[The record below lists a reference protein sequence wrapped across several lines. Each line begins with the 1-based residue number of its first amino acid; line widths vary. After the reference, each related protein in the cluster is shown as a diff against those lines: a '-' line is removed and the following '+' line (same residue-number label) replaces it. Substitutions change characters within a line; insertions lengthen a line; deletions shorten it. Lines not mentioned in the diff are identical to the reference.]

1 MGGALSREYS
11 IKSKKISRKLKIFKR
26 SNKKNKNIDAKTQIS
41 NLDVIQDD
49 QSLKDNLKNEEN
61 LSKKGINKYN
71 SNSDK
76 NKEESNIESGSLKS
90 NLIQAKNLI
99 NNSNG
104 FLADDINNNLDD
116 ENSFSEEEDELE
128 DKDTEKIEK
137 QIEEL
142 TNNIKY
148 VFNNPKIINKDSTD
162 SISRLSTNS
171 NSLCSFSYNDNNE
184 NYDIDYELEFYKN
197 ENDIRKSYLAKLISK
212 NVWNPNN
219 KDKKYNNII
228 IFDWDDTLLPTS
240 FLSPGGIFSPNIKLS
255 KDDTLKLIELEKIV
269 YKILTNAIQKGDV
282 FIITNAGKGW
292 VEFSASRFY
301 PNIVDIL
308 PKINIISAR
317 AEYENAFP
325 GESNKWKIQA
335 FLNLQRIFNLKLV
348 SNIICFGDS
357 LLEMQAGKILGSK
370 FSEAFVKTIK
380 FKETPKMEE
389 LLKQLSVV
397 NQQFNYIYSSV
408 KNMTIKIERKRT

>member
-11 IKSKKISRKLKIFKR
+11 IKSKNNNRKLKIFKR
-26 SNKKNKNIDAKTQIS
+26 ISKKNKNIDSRAQIS
-41 NLDVIQDD
+41 NLDVIQD
-49 QSLKDNLKNEEN
+49 QSLKDKLKNEEN
-61 LSKKGINKYN
+61 LSKKSIYKDN
-71 SNSDK
+71 SNSD
-76 NKEESNIESGSLKS
+76 NIKEESNIKSVSLKS
-90 NLIQAKNLI
+90 NLIQAKNL
-99 NNSNG
+99 NNNYNG
-104 FLADDINNNLDD
+104 FLAGDINNNLDD
-116 ENSFSEEEDELE
+116 ENSVSEKEDELE
-128 DKDTEKIEK
+128 DKDKEKLEK

-171 NSLCSFSYNDNNE
+171 NSLCSFPYNE

-219 KDKKYNNII
+219 EDKKYNNII

-240 FLSPGGIFSPNIKLS
+240 FLSPGGIFSPNIKLT

-269 YKILTNAIQKGDV
+269 HKILTNAIQKGDV

-335 FLNLQRIFNLKLV
+335 FLGLQRIFNVKLV

-380 FKETPKMEE
+380 FKETPKIEE

-397 NQQFNYIYSSV
+397 SQQFNYIYSSV

>member
-11 IKSKKISRKLKIFKR
+11 IKSKNNNRKLKIFKR
-26 SNKKNKNIDAKTQIS
+26 ISKKNKNIDSRAQIS
-41 NLDVIQDD
+41 NLDVIQD
-49 QSLKDNLKNEEN
+49 QSLKDKLKNEEN
-61 LSKKGINKYN
+61 LSKKSIYKDN
-71 SNSDK
+71 SNSD
-76 NKEESNIESGSLKS
+76 NIKEESNIKSVSLKS
-90 NLIQAKNLI
+90 NLIQAKNL
-99 NNSNG
+99 NNNYNG
-104 FLADDINNNLDD
+104 FLAGDINNNLDD
-116 ENSFSEEEDELE
+116 ENSVSEKEDELE
-128 DKDTEKIEK
+128 DKDKEKLEK

-171 NSLCSFSYNDNNE
+171 NSLCSFPYNE

-219 KDKKYNNII
+219 EDKKYNNII

-240 FLSPGGIFSPNIKLS
+240 FLSPGGIFSPNIKLT

-269 YKILTNAIQKGDV
+269 HKILTNAIQKGDV

-335 FLNLQRIFNLKLV
+335 FLGLQRIFNVKLV

-380 FKETPKMEE
+380 FKEIPKIEE

-397 NQQFNYIYSSV
+397 SQQFNYIYSSV

>member
-11 IKSKKISRKLKIFKR
+11 IKSKNNNRKLKIFKR
-26 SNKKNKNIDAKTQIS
+26 ISKKNKNIDSKAKIS
-41 NLDVIQDD
+41 NLDVIQD

-61 LSKKGINKYN
+61 ISKKSNYKDN
-71 SNSDK
+71 SNSD
-76 NKEESNIESGSLKS
+76 NIKEESNIKSDSLKS
-90 NLIQAKNLI
+90 NLIQAKNL
-99 NNSNG
+99 NNNYNG
-104 FLADDINNNLDD
+104 FLAGDINNNLDD
-116 ENSFSEEEDELE
+116 ENSVNEREDELE
-128 DKDTEKIEK
+128 DKDKEKIEK

-171 NSLCSFSYNDNNE
+171 NSLCSFPYNE
-184 NYDIDYELEFYKN
+184 NYDIDYESEFYKN

-240 FLSPGGIFSPNIKLS
+240 FLSPGGIFSPNIKLT

-269 YKILTNAIQKGDV
+269 HKILTNAIQKGDV

-335 FLNLQRIFNLKLV
+335 FLGLQRIFNVKLV

-380 FKETPKMEE
+380 FKETPKIEE

-397 NQQFNYIYSSV
+397 SQQFNYIYSSV
-408 KNMTIKIERKRT
+408 KNMTIKIERKRA

>member
-11 IKSKKISRKLKIFKR
+11 IRNKNNGRKLKILKR
-26 SNKKNKNIDAKTQIS
+26 VNKKDNNFDSISKIS
-41 NLDVIQDD
+41 NLDIIQEK
-49 QSLKDNLKNEEN
+49 SLKDNLNNEDS
-61 LSKKGINKYN
+61 LSKKSIEKDN
-71 SNSDK
+71 SNNK
-76 NKEESNIESGSLKS
+76 KNNKEYFNKTDSLKL
-90 NLIQAKNLI
+90 NLNQAKNQ
-99 NNSNG
+99 NNVFNR
-104 FLADDINNNLDD
+104 FLAGDINNNLED
-116 ENSFSEEEDELE
+116 ESSFNEEEDEFE
-128 DKDTEKIEK
+128 DKSKEKVEK

-142 TNNIKY
+142 TKNIKS
-148 VFNNPKIINKDSTD
+148 VFNNPNIINKESTD

-171 NSLCSFSYNDNNE
+171 NSLCSFSDDE
-184 NYDIDYELEFYKN
+184 NYDIDYELDFFKN

-240 FLSPGGIFSPNIKLS
+240 FLSPGGVFSPNIRLT
-255 KDDTLKLIELEKIV
+255 KDDTMKLIELEKIV

-282 FIITNAGKGW
+282 YIITNAGKGW

-301 PNIVDIL
+301 PNIADIL

-317 AEYENAFP
+317 AEYENIFP

-335 FLNLQRIFNLKLV
+335 FLDLQRIFNVKLV

-370 FSEAFVKTIK
+370 FSEAYVKTIK

-397 NQQFNYIYSSV
+397 CQRFNYIYSSV
-408 KNMTIKIERKRT
+408 KNLTIKIERKRI

>member
-11 IKSKKISRKLKIFKR
+11 IKSKNNNRKLKIFKR
-26 SNKKNKNIDAKTQIS
+26 ISKKNKNIDSKAKIS
-41 NLDVIQDD
+41 NLDVIQD

-61 LSKKGINKYN
+61 ISKKSNYKDN
-71 SNSDK
+71 SNSD
-76 NKEESNIESGSLKS
+76 NIKEESNIKSDSLKS
-90 NLIQAKNLI
+90 NLIQAKNL
-99 NNSNG
+99 NNNYNG
-104 FLADDINNNLDD
+104 FLAGDINNNLDD
-116 ENSFSEEEDELE
+116 ENSVNEREDELE
-128 DKDTEKIEK
+128 DKDKEKIEK

-171 NSLCSFSYNDNNE
+171 NSLCSFPYNE

-240 FLSPGGIFSPNIKLS
+240 FLSPGGIFSPNIKLT

-269 YKILTNAIQKGDV
+269 HKILTNAIQKGDV

-335 FLNLQRIFNLKLV
+335 FLGLQRIFNVKLV

-380 FKETPKMEE
+380 FKETPKIEE

-397 NQQFNYIYSSV
+397 SQQFNYIYSSV

>member
-11 IKSKKISRKLKIFKR
+11 IKSKNNNRKLKIFKR
-26 SNKKNKNIDAKTQIS
+26 ISKKNKNIDSKAKIS
-41 NLDVIQDD
+41 NLDVIQD
-49 QSLKDNLKNEEN
+49 QSLKDKLKNEEN
-61 LSKKGINKYN
+61 LSKKSIYKDN
-71 SNSDK
+71 SNSD
-76 NKEESNIESGSLKS
+76 NIKEESNIKSVSLKS
-90 NLIQAKNLI
+90 NLIQAKNL
-99 NNSNG
+99 NNNYNG
-104 FLADDINNNLDD
+104 FLAGDINNNLDD
-116 ENSFSEEEDELE
+116 ENSVSEKEDELE
-128 DKDTEKIEK
+128 DKDKEKLEK

-171 NSLCSFSYNDNNE
+171 NSLCSFPYNE

-219 KDKKYNNII
+219 EDKKYNNII

-240 FLSPGGIFSPNIKLS
+240 FLSPGGIFSPNIKLT

-269 YKILTNAIQKGDV
+269 HKILTNAIQKGDV

-335 FLNLQRIFNLKLV
+335 FLGLQRIFNVKLV

-380 FKETPKMEE
+380 FKETPKIEE

-397 NQQFNYIYSSV
+397 SQQFNYIYSSV
-408 KNMTIKIERKRT
+408 KNMTIKIERKRA

>member
-11 IKSKKISRKLKIFKR
+11 IKSKNNNRKLKIFKR
-26 SNKKNKNIDAKTQIS
+26 ISKKNKNIDSKAKIS
-41 NLDVIQDD
+41 NLDVIQD

-61 LSKKGINKYN
+61 ISKKSNYKDN
-71 SNSDK
+71 SNSD
-76 NKEESNIESGSLKS
+76 NIKEESNIKSDSLKS
-90 NLIQAKNLI
+90 NLIQAKNL
-99 NNSNG
+99 NNNYNG
-104 FLADDINNNLDD
+104 FLAGDINNNLDD
-116 ENSFSEEEDELE
+116 ENSVNEREDELE
-128 DKDTEKIEK
+128 DKDKEKIEK

-171 NSLCSFSYNDNNE
+171 NSLCSFPYNE

-240 FLSPGGIFSPNIKLS
+240 FLSPGGIFSPNIKLT

-269 YKILTNAIQKGDV
+269 HKILTNAIQKGDV

-335 FLNLQRIFNLKLV
+335 FLGLQRIFNVKLV

-380 FKETPKMEE
+380 FKETPKIEE

-397 NQQFNYIYSSV
+397 SQQFNYIYSSV
-408 KNMTIKIERKRT
+408 KNMTIKIERKRA

>member
-11 IKSKKISRKLKIFKR
+11 IKSKNNNRKLKIFKR
-26 SNKKNKNIDAKTQIS
+26 ISKKNKNIDSKAKIS
-41 NLDVIQDD
+41 NLDVIQD
-49 QSLKDNLKNEEN
+49 QILKDNLKNEEN
-61 LSKKGINKYN
+61 LLKISIYKDN
-71 SNSDK
+71 SNSE
-76 NKEESNIESGSLKS
+76 NIKEESNIKSDSLKS
-90 NLIQAKNLI
+90 NLIQAKNL
-99 NNSNG
+99 NNNYNG
-104 FLADDINNNLDD
+104 FLAGDINNNLDD
-116 ENSFSEEEDELE
+116 ENSVNEREDELE
-128 DKDTEKIEK
+128 DKDKEKIEK

-148 VFNNPKIINKDSTD
+148 VFNNPKIINKDSTE

-171 NSLCSFSYNDNNE
+171 NSLCSYPYNE
-184 NYDIDYELEFYKN
+184 NYDIDYELEFFKN

-240 FLSPGGIFSPNIKLS
+240 FLSPGGIFSPNIKLT

-269 YKILTNAIQKGDV
+269 HKILTNAIQKGDV

-335 FLNLQRIFNLKLV
+335 FLGLQRIFNVKLV

-380 FKETPKMEE
+380 FKETPKIEE

-397 NQQFNYIYSSV
+397 SQQFNYIYSSV
-408 KNMTIKIERKRT
+408 KNMTIKIERKRA

>member
-11 IKSKKISRKLKIFKR
+11 IKSKNNNRKLKIFKR
-26 SNKKNKNIDAKTQIS
+26 ISKKNKNIDSKAKIS
-41 NLDVIQDD
+41 NLDVIQD
-49 QSLKDNLKNEEN
+49 QILKDNLKNEEN
-61 LSKKGINKYN
+61 LLKKSIYKDN
-71 SNSDK
+71 SNSE
-76 NKEESNIESGSLKS
+76 NIKEESNIKSDSLKS
-90 NLIQAKNLI
+90 NLIQAKNL
-99 NNSNG
+99 NNNYNG
-104 FLADDINNNLDD
+104 FLAGDINNNLDD
-116 ENSFSEEEDELE
+116 ENSVNEREDELE
-128 DKDTEKIEK
+128 DKDKEKIEK

-171 NSLCSFSYNDNNE
+171 NSLCSFPYNE

-240 FLSPGGIFSPNIKLS
+240 FLSPGGIFSPNIKLT

-269 YKILTNAIQKGDV
+269 HKILTNAIQKGDV

-335 FLNLQRIFNLKLV
+335 FLGLQRIFNVKLV

-380 FKETPKMEE
+380 FKETPKIEE

-397 NQQFNYIYSSV
+397 SQQFNYIYSSV
-408 KNMTIKIERKRT
+408 KNMTIKIERKRA

>member
-11 IKSKKISRKLKIFKR
+11 IKSKNNNRKLKIFKR
-26 SNKKNKNIDAKTQIS
+26 ISKKNKNIDSRAQIS
-41 NLDVIQDD
+41 NLDVIQD
-49 QSLKDNLKNEEN
+49 QSLKDKLKNEEN
-61 LSKKGINKYN
+61 LSKKSIYKDN
-71 SNSDK
+71 SNSD
-76 NKEESNIESGSLKS
+76 NIKEESNIKSVSLKS
-90 NLIQAKNLI
+90 NLIQAKNL
-99 NNSNG
+99 NNNYNG
-104 FLADDINNNLDD
+104 FLAGDINNNLDD
-116 ENSFSEEEDELE
+116 ENSVNEREDELE
-128 DKDTEKIEK
+128 DKDKEKIEK

-171 NSLCSFSYNDNNE
+171 NSLCSFPYNE

-240 FLSPGGIFSPNIKLS
+240 FLSPGGIFSPNIKLT

-269 YKILTNAIQKGDV
+269 HKILTNAIQKGDV

-335 FLNLQRIFNLKLV
+335 FLGLQRIFNVKLV

-380 FKETPKMEE
+380 FKETPKIEE

-397 NQQFNYIYSSV
+397 SQQFNYIYSSV

>member
-11 IKSKKISRKLKIFKR
+11 INKKNNSRKLKIFKR
-26 SNKKNKNIDAKTQIS
+26 NNKKNKNIDSKSQIF
-41 NLDVIQDD
+41 NLDVIQA

-61 LSKKGINKYN
+61 LSKKDLEKDN
-71 SNSDK
+71 SNNNN
-76 NKEESNIESGSLKS
+76 NKEESSIKSDSLKFDL
-90 NLIQAKNLI
+90 NQAKNL
-99 NNSNG
+99 NNNFNR
-104 FLADDINNNLDD
+104 FLAGDINNNLEE
-116 ENSFSEEEDELE
+116 ENNVSEEEDELE
-128 DKDTEKIEK
+128 GENKEKIEK
-137 QIEEL
+137 QFEDL

-148 VFNNPKIINKDSTD
+148 VFNNPKIINKDSTN

-171 NSLCSFSYNDNNE
+171 NSLYSFSDDE
-184 NYDIDYELEFYKN
+184 NYDIDYELDFYKN
-197 ENDIRKSYLAKLISK
+197 GNDIRNSYLAQLISK

-240 FLSPGGIFSPNIKLS
+240 FLSPGGIFSPNIKLT
-255 KDDTLKLIELEKIV
+255 KDDALKLIELEKIV

>member
-11 IKSKKISRKLKIFKR
+11 IKSKNNNRKLKIFKR
-26 SNKKNKNIDAKTQIS
+26 ISKKNKNIDSRAQIS
-41 NLDVIQDD
+41 NLDVIQD

-61 LSKKGINKYN
+61 ISKKSNYKDN
-71 SNSDK
+71 SNSD
-76 NKEESNIESGSLKS
+76 NIKEESNIKSDSLKS
-90 NLIQAKNLI
+90 NLIQAKNL
-99 NNSNG
+99 NNNYNG
-104 FLADDINNNLDD
+104 FLAGDINNNLDD
-116 ENSFSEEEDELE
+116 ENSVNEREDELE
-128 DKDTEKIEK
+128 DKDKEKIEK

-171 NSLCSFSYNDNNE
+171 NSLCSFPYNE

-240 FLSPGGIFSPNIKLS
+240 FLSPGGIFSPNIKLT
-255 KDDTLKLIELEKIV
+255 KDDTLKLMELEKIV
-269 YKILTNAIQKGDV
+269 HKILTNAIQKGDV

-335 FLNLQRIFNLKLV
+335 FLGLQRIFNVKLV

-380 FKETPKMEE
+380 FKETPKIEE

-397 NQQFNYIYSSV
+397 SQQFNYIYSSV
-408 KNMTIKIERKRT
+408 KNMTIKIERKRA

>member
-11 IKSKKISRKLKIFKR
+11 IKSKNINRKLKIFKR
-26 SNKKNKNIDAKTQIS
+26 ISKKNKNSDSKTKIS
-41 NLDVIQDD
+41 NLDVIQD
-49 QSLKDNLKNEEN
+49 QSLKDKLKNEEN
-61 LSKKGINKYN
+61 LSKKSIFKGN
-71 SNSDK
+71 SNSD
-76 NKEESNIESGSLKS
+76 NIKEESNIKSVSLKS
-90 NLIQAKNLI
+90 NLSQAKNL
-99 NNSNG
+99 NNNYNG

-116 ENSFSEEEDELE
+116 ENSVNEKEDELE
-128 DKDTEKIEK
+128 DKDKEKLEK

-171 NSLCSFSYNDNNE
+171 NSLCSFQYNE
-184 NYDIDYELEFYKN
+184 NYDIDYELEFFKN

-240 FLSPGGIFSPNIKLS
+240 FLSPGGIFSPNIKLT

-269 YKILTNAIQKGDV
+269 HKILTNAIQKGDV

-335 FLNLQRIFNLKLV
+335 FLGLQRIFNVKLV

-380 FKETPKMEE
+380 FKETPKIEE

-397 NQQFNYIYSSV
+397 SQQFNYIYSSV
-408 KNMTIKIERKRT
+408 KNMTIKIERKRA

>member
-1 MGGALSREYS
+1 MGGALSREFS
-11 IKSKKISRKLKIFKR
+11 IKSKINNRKLKIFKR
-26 SNKKNKNIDAKTQIS
+26 ISKKNKNINSKTQIS
-41 NLDVIQDD
+41 NLDVIQD

-61 LSKKGINKYN
+61 LSKKNIYKDN
-71 SNSDK
+71 SNSD
-76 NKEESNIESGSLKS
+76 NIKEESNIKSDSLKS
-90 NLIQAKNLI
+90 NLIQAKNL
-99 NNSNG
+99 NNNYNG
-104 FLADDINNNLDD
+104 FLADDINNNLYD
-116 ENSFSEEEDELE
+116 ENSDNEMEDELE
-128 DKDTEKIEK
+128 GKDKENLEK

-148 VFNNPKIINKDSTD
+148 VFNNPKIINKDSTE

-171 NSLCSFSYNDNNE
+171 NSLCSFPYNE

-240 FLSPGGIFSPNIKLS
+240 FLSPGGIFSPNIKLT

-269 YKILTNAIQKGDV
+269 HKILTNAIQKGDV

-292 VEFSASRFY
+292 VEFSASQFY

-335 FLNLQRIFNLKLV
+335 FLDLQKIFNVKLV

-380 FKETPKMEE
+380 FKETPKIEE

-397 NQQFNYIYSSV
+397 SQQFNYIYSSV

>member
-11 IKSKKISRKLKIFKR
+11 IKSKNNNRKLKIFKR
-26 SNKKNKNIDAKTQIS
+26 ISKKNKNIDSRAQIS
-41 NLDVIQDD
+41 NLDVIQD
-49 QSLKDNLKNEEN
+49 QILKDNLKNEEN
-61 LSKKGINKYN
+61 LLKKSIYKDN
-71 SNSDK
+71 SNSE
-76 NKEESNIESGSLKS
+76 NIKEESNIKSDSLKS
-90 NLIQAKNLI
+90 NLIQAKNL
-99 NNSNG
+99 NNNYNG
-104 FLADDINNNLDD
+104 FLAGDINNNLDD
-116 ENSFSEEEDELE
+116 ENSVNEREDELE
-128 DKDTEKIEK
+128 DKDKEKIEK

-171 NSLCSFSYNDNNE
+171 NSLCSFPYNE

-240 FLSPGGIFSPNIKLS
+240 FLSPGGIFSPNIKLT

-269 YKILTNAIQKGDV
+269 HKILTNAIQKGDV

-335 FLNLQRIFNLKLV
+335 FLGLQRIFNVKLV

-380 FKETPKMEE
+380 FKETPKIEE

-397 NQQFNYIYSSV
+397 SQQFNYIYSSV
-408 KNMTIKIERKRT
+408 KNMTIKIERKRA

>member
-11 IKSKKISRKLKIFKR
+11 IKSKNNNRKLKIFKR
-26 SNKKNKNIDAKTQIS
+26 ISKKNKNIDSKAKIS
-41 NLDVIQDD
+41 NLDVIQD

-61 LSKKGINKYN
+61 ISKKSNYKDN
-71 SNSDK
+71 SNSD
-76 NKEESNIESGSLKS
+76 NIKEESNIKSDSLKS
-90 NLIQAKNLI
+90 NLIQAKNL
-99 NNSNG
+99 NNNYNG
-104 FLADDINNNLDD
+104 FLAGDINNNLDD
-116 ENSFSEEEDELE
+116 ENSVNEREDELE
-128 DKDTEKIEK
+128 DKDKEKIEK

-171 NSLCSFSYNDNNE
+171 NSLCSFPYNE
-184 NYDIDYELEFYKN
+184 NYDIDYESEFYKN

-240 FLSPGGIFSPNIKLS
+240 FLSPGGIFSPNIKLT
-255 KDDTLKLIELEKIV
+255 KDDTLKLMELEKIV
-269 YKILTNAIQKGDV
+269 HKILTNAIQKGDV

-335 FLNLQRIFNLKLV
+335 FLGLQRIFNVKLV

-380 FKETPKMEE
+380 FKETPKIEE

-397 NQQFNYIYSSV
+397 SQQFNYIYSSV
-408 KNMTIKIERKRT
+408 KNMTIKIERKRA

>member
-11 IKSKKISRKLKIFKR
+11 IKSKNNNRKLKIFKR
-26 SNKKNKNIDAKTQIS
+26 ISKKNKNIDSKAKIS
-41 NLDVIQDD
+41 NLDVIQD
-49 QSLKDNLKNEEN
+49 QILKDNLKNEEN
-61 LSKKGINKYN
+61 LLKKSIYKDN
-71 SNSDK
+71 SNSE
-76 NKEESNIESGSLKS
+76 NIKEESNIKSVSLKS
-90 NLIQAKNLI
+90 NLIQAKNL
-99 NNSNG
+99 NNNYNG
-104 FLADDINNNLDD
+104 FLAGDINNNLDD
-116 ENSFSEEEDELE
+116 ENSVSEKEDELE
-128 DKDTEKIEK
+128 DKDKEKLEK

-171 NSLCSFSYNDNNE
+171 NSLCSFPYNE

-240 FLSPGGIFSPNIKLS
+240 FLSPGGIFSPNIKLT

-269 YKILTNAIQKGDV
+269 HKILTNAIQKGDV

-335 FLNLQRIFNLKLV
+335 FLGLQRIFNVKLV

-370 FSEAFVKTIK
+370 FNEAFIKTIK
-380 FKETPKMEE
+380 FKETPKIEE

-397 NQQFNYIYSSV
+397 SQQFNYIYSSV

>member
-11 IKSKKISRKLKIFKR
+11 IKSKNNNRKLKIFKR
-26 SNKKNKNIDAKTQIS
+26 ISKKNKNIDSRAQIS
-41 NLDVIQDD
+41 NLDVIQD
-49 QSLKDNLKNEEN
+49 QSLKDKLKNEEN
-61 LSKKGINKYN
+61 LSKKSIYKDN
-71 SNSDK
+71 SNSD
-76 NKEESNIESGSLKS
+76 NIKEESNIKSVSLKS
-90 NLIQAKNLI
+90 NLIQAKNL
-99 NNSNG
+99 NNNYNG
-104 FLADDINNNLDD
+104 FLAGDINNNLDD
-116 ENSFSEEEDELE
+116 ENSVSEKEDELE
-128 DKDTEKIEK
+128 DKDKEKLEK

-171 NSLCSFSYNDNNE
+171 NSLCSFPYNE

-240 FLSPGGIFSPNIKLS
+240 FLSPGGIFSPNIKLT

-269 YKILTNAIQKGDV
+269 HKILTNAIQKGDV

-335 FLNLQRIFNLKLV
+335 FLGLQRIFNVKLV

-380 FKETPKMEE
+380 FKETPKIEE

-397 NQQFNYIYSSV
+397 SQQFNYIYSSV

>member
-11 IKSKKISRKLKIFKR
+11 IKSKNNNRKLKIFKR
-26 SNKKNKNIDAKTQIS
+26 ISKKNKNIDSKAKIS
-41 NLDVIQDD
+41 NLDVIQD
-49 QSLKDNLKNEEN
+49 QILKDNLKNEEN
-61 LSKKGINKYN
+61 LLKKSIYKDN
-71 SNSDK
+71 SNSE
-76 NKEESNIESGSLKS
+76 NIKEESNIKSDSLKS
-90 NLIQAKNLI
+90 NLIQAKNL
-99 NNSNG
+99 NNNYNG
-104 FLADDINNNLDD
+104 FLAGDINNNLDD
-116 ENSFSEEEDELE
+116 ENSVNEREDELE
-128 DKDTEKIEK
+128 DKDKEKIEK

-171 NSLCSFSYNDNNE
+171 NSLCSFPYNE

-240 FLSPGGIFSPNIKLS
+240 FLSPGGIFSPNIKLT

-269 YKILTNAIQKGDV
+269 HKILTNAIQKGDV

-335 FLNLQRIFNLKLV
+335 FLGLQRIFNVKLV

-380 FKETPKMEE
+380 FKEIPKIEE

-397 NQQFNYIYSSV
+397 SQQFNYIYSSV
-408 KNMTIKIERKRT
+408 KNMTIKIERKRA

>member
-1 MGGALSREYS
+1 MGGALSRDFS
-11 IKSKKISRKLKIFKR
+11 NKNKKNNRMLKIFKR
-26 SNKKNKNIDAKTQIS
+26 TNKKKKNIDSKNQIS
-41 NLDVIQDD
+41 NLDVIQE

-61 LSKKGINKYN
+61 LSKKNI
-71 SNSDK
+71 DK
-76 NKEESNIESGSLKS
+76 GNTNNFNNNEESIIQSDSLKS
-90 NLIQAKNLI
+90 NLNKAKNL
-99 NNSNG
+99 NNDFNR
-104 FLADDINNNLDD
+104 FLAGDINNNFDD
-116 ENSFSEEEDELE
+116 ENSVNEEEDELE
-128 DKDTEKIEK
+128 DEDKEKIENK
-137 QIEEL
+137 IEEL
-142 TNNIKY
+142 TNNIKF

-171 NSLCSFSYNDNNE
+171 NSLCSFSDNE
-184 NYDIDYELEFYKN
+184 NYDIDYELDFYKN

-240 FLSPGGIFSPNIKLS
+240 FLSPGGIFSPNIKLT
-255 KDDTLKLIELEKIV
+255 KDDTLKIIELGKIV

-301 PNIVDIL
+301 PNIIDIL
-308 PKINIISAR
+308 PKLNIISAR

-335 FLNLQRIFNLKLV
+335 FLDLQRVFNVKLV

-397 NQQFNYIYSSV
+397 CQQFNYIYSSV
-408 KNMTIKIERKRT
+408 KNMTIKIERKRA

>member
-1 MGGALSREYS
+1 MGGALSRDFS
-11 IKSKKISRKLKIFKR
+11 NKNKKNNRMLKIFKR
-26 SNKKNKNIDAKTQIS
+26 TNKKKKNIDSKNQIS
-41 NLDVIQDD
+41 NLDVIQE

-61 LSKKGINKYN
+61 LSKKNI
-71 SNSDK
+71 DK
-76 NKEESNIESGSLKS
+76 GNTNNFNNNEESIIQSDSLKS
-90 NLIQAKNLI
+90 NLNKAKNL
-99 NNSNG
+99 NNDFNR
-104 FLADDINNNLDD
+104 FLAGDINNNFDD
-116 ENSFSEEEDELE
+116 ENSVNEEEDELE
-128 DKDTEKIEK
+128 DEDKEKIENK
-137 QIEEL
+137 IEEL
-142 TNNIKY
+142 TNNIKF

-171 NSLCSFSYNDNNE
+171 NSLCSFSDNE
-184 NYDIDYELEFYKN
+184 NYDIDYELDFYKN

-240 FLSPGGIFSPNIKLS
+240 FLSPGGIFSPNIKLT

-269 YKILTNAIQKGDV
+269 YKILNNAIQKGDV

-301 PNIVDIL
+301 PNIIDIL
-308 PKINIISAR
+308 PKLNIISAR
-317 AEYENAFP
+317 AEYENDFP

-335 FLNLQRIFNLKLV
+335 FLDLQRIFNVKLV

-397 NQQFNYIYSSV
+397 CQQFNYIYSSV
-408 KNMTIKIERKRT
+408 KNMTIKIERKRA

>member
-1 MGGALSREYS
+1 MGGALSREFS
-11 IKSKKISRKLKIFKR
+11 IKNKINHRKLKIFKR
-26 SNKKNKNIDAKTQIS
+26 TNKKNKKFDSKSQIS
-41 NLDVIQDD
+41 NLDVIQG
-49 QSLKDNLKNEEN
+49 QTLKDNLKNEDT
-61 LSKKGINKYN
+61 LSKKSIEKDN
-71 SNSDK
+71 SNNN
-76 NKEESNIESGSLKS
+76 NKEESIINSDSLKS
-90 NLIQAKNLI
+90 NLNQAKNHDNNI
-99 NNSNG
+99 NR
-104 FLADDINNNLDD
+104 FLAGDINNNFDD
-116 ENSFSEEEDELE
+116 DKSFNEEEDEFDDE
-128 DKDTEKIEK
+128 NKEKIEK
-137 QIEEL
+137 QIEQL

-171 NSLCSFSYNDNNE
+171 NSICSFSADE
-184 NYDIDYELEFYKN
+184 NYDIDYELDFYKN
-197 ENDIRKSYLAKLISK
+197 GNDIRNSYLAKLISK

-240 FLSPGGIFSPNIKLS
+240 FLSPGGIFSPNIKLT

-269 YKILTNAIQKGDV
+269 YKILNNAIQKGDV

-301 PNIVDIL
+301 PNIVDLL

-317 AEYENAFP
+317 AEYENSFP

-335 FLNLQRIFNLKLV
+335 FLDLQRVFNLKLV

-397 NQQFNYIYSSV
+397 SQQFNYIYSSV

>member
-11 IKSKKISRKLKIFKR
+11 IKSKNNNRKLKIFKR
-26 SNKKNKNIDAKTQIS
+26 ISKKNKNIDFKTKIS
-41 NLDVIQDD
+41 NLDVIQD

-61 LSKKGINKYN
+61 ISKKSNYKDN
-71 SNSDK
+71 SNSD
-76 NKEESNIESGSLKS
+76 NIKEESNIKSDSLKS
-90 NLIQAKNLI
+90 NLIQAKNL
-99 NNSNG
+99 NNNYNG
-104 FLADDINNNLDD
+104 FLAGDINNNLDD
-116 ENSFSEEEDELE
+116 ENSVSEKEDELE
-128 DKDTEKIEK
+128 DKDKEKLEK

-171 NSLCSFSYNDNNE
+171 NSLCSFPYNE

-240 FLSPGGIFSPNIKLS
+240 FLSPGGIFSPNIKLT
-255 KDDTLKLIELEKIV
+255 KDDTLKLMELEKIV
-269 YKILTNAIQKGDV
+269 HKILTNAIQKGDV

-335 FLNLQRIFNLKLV
+335 FLGLQRIFNVKLV

-380 FKETPKMEE
+380 FKETPKIEE

-397 NQQFNYIYSSV
+397 SQQFNYIYSSV
-408 KNMTIKIERKRT
+408 KNMTIKIERKRA

>member
-11 IKSKKISRKLKIFKR
+11 IKSKNNNRKLKIFKR
-26 SNKKNKNIDAKTQIS
+26 ISKKNKNIDSKAKIS
-41 NLDVIQDD
+41 NLDVIQD
-49 QSLKDNLKNEEN
+49 QILKDNLKNEEN
-61 LSKKGINKYN
+61 LLKKSIYKDN
-71 SNSDK
+71 SNSE
-76 NKEESNIESGSLKS
+76 NIKEESNIKSVSLKS
-90 NLIQAKNLI
+90 NLIQAKNL
-99 NNSNG
+99 NNNYNG
-104 FLADDINNNLDD
+104 FLAGDINNNLDD
-116 ENSFSEEEDELE
+116 ENSVNEREDELE
-128 DKDTEKIEK
+128 DKDKEKIEK

-171 NSLCSFSYNDNNE
+171 NSLCSFPYNE

-240 FLSPGGIFSPNIKLS
+240 FLSPGGIFSPNIKLT

-269 YKILTNAIQKGDV
+269 HKILTNAIQKGDV

-335 FLNLQRIFNLKLV
+335 FLGLQRIFNVKLV

-380 FKETPKMEE
+380 FKETPKIEE

-397 NQQFNYIYSSV
+397 SQQFNYIYSSV
-408 KNMTIKIERKRT
+408 KNMTIKIERKRA

>member
-11 IKSKKISRKLKIFKR
+11 INKKNNSRKLKIFKR
-26 SNKKNKNIDAKTQIS
+26 TNKKKKNIDSKNQIS

-61 LSKKGINKYN
+61 LSKKNI
-71 SNSDK
+71 DK
-76 NKEESNIESGSLKS
+76 GNTNNFNNNEESIIQSDSLKS
-90 NLIQAKNLI
+90 NLNKAKNL
-99 NNSNG
+99 NNDFNR
-104 FLADDINNNLDD
+104 FLAGDINNNFDD
-116 ENSFSEEEDELE
+116 ENSVNEEEDELE
-128 DKDTEKIEK
+128 DEDKEKIENK
-137 QIEEL
+137 IEEL

-171 NSLCSFSYNDNNE
+171 NSLCSFSDNE

-240 FLSPGGIFSPNIKLS
+240 FLSPGGIFSPNIKLT
-255 KDDTLKLIELEKIV
+255 KDDTLKIIELGKIV

-308 PKINIISAR
+308 PKLNIISAR

-335 FLNLQRIFNLKLV
+335 FLDLQRIFNVKLV

>member
-1 MGGALSREYS
+1 MGGALSRDFS
-11 IKSKKISRKLKIFKR
+11 NKNKKNNRMLKIFKR
-26 SNKKNKNIDAKTQIS
+26 TNKKKKNIDSKNQIS
-41 NLDVIQDD
+41 NLDVIQE
-49 QSLKDNLKNEEN
+49 QSLEDNLKNEEN
-61 LSKKGINKYN
+61 LSKKNI
-71 SNSDK
+71 DK
-76 NKEESNIESGSLKS
+76 GNTNNFNNNEESIIQSDSLKS
-90 NLIQAKNLI
+90 NLNKAKNL
-99 NNSNG
+99 NNDFNR
-104 FLADDINNNLDD
+104 FLAGDINNNNFDD
-116 ENSFSEEEDELE
+116 ENSVNEEEDELE
-128 DKDTEKIEK
+128 DEDKEKIENK
-137 QIEEL
+137 IEEL
-142 TNNIKY
+142 TNNIKF

-171 NSLCSFSYNDNNE
+171 NSLCSFSDNE
-184 NYDIDYELEFYKN
+184 NYDIDYELDFYKN

-240 FLSPGGIFSPNIKLS
+240 FLSPGGIFSPNIKLT
-255 KDDTLKLIELEKIV
+255 KDDTLKIIELGKIV

-308 PKINIISAR
+308 PKLNIISAR

-335 FLNLQRIFNLKLV
+335 FLDLQRIFNVKLV

-397 NQQFNYIYSSV
+397 SQQFNYIYSSV

>member
-11 IKSKKISRKLKIFKR
+11 IKSKNNNRKLKIFKR
-26 SNKKNKNIDAKTQIS
+26 ISKKNKNIDSKAKIS
-41 NLDVIQDD
+41 NLDVIQD

-61 LSKKGINKYN
+61 ISKKSNYKDN
-71 SNSDK
+71 SNSD
-76 NKEESNIESGSLKS
+76 NIKEESNIKSDSLKS
-90 NLIQAKNLI
+90 NLIQAKNL
-99 NNSNG
+99 NNNYNG
-104 FLADDINNNLDD
+104 FLAGDINNNLDD
-116 ENSFSEEEDELE
+116 ENSVNEREDELE
-128 DKDTEKIEK
+128 DKDKEKLEK

-171 NSLCSFSYNDNNE
+171 NSLCSFPYNE

-219 KDKKYNNII
+219 EDKKYNNII

-240 FLSPGGIFSPNIKLS
+240 FLSPGGIFSPNIKLT

-269 YKILTNAIQKGDV
+269 HKILTNAIQKGDV

-335 FLNLQRIFNLKLV
+335 FLGLQRIFNVKLV

-380 FKETPKMEE
+380 FKETPKIEE

-397 NQQFNYIYSSV
+397 SQQFNYIYSSV
-408 KNMTIKIERKRT
+408 KNMTIKIERKRA

>member
-11 IKSKKISRKLKIFKR
+11 IKSKNNNRKLKIFKR
-26 SNKKNKNIDAKTQIS
+26 ISKKNKNIDSRAQIS
-41 NLDVIQDD
+41 NLDVIQD

-61 LSKKGINKYN
+61 ISKKSNYKDN
-71 SNSDK
+71 SNSD
-76 NKEESNIESGSLKS
+76 NIKEESNIKSDSLKS
-90 NLIQAKNLI
+90 NLIQAKNL
-99 NNSNG
+99 NNNYNG
-104 FLADDINNNLDD
+104 FLAGDINNNLDD
-116 ENSFSEEEDELE
+116 ENSVSEKEDELE
-128 DKDTEKIEK
+128 DKDKEKIEK

-171 NSLCSFSYNDNNE
+171 NSLCSFPYNE
-184 NYDIDYELEFYKN
+184 NYDIDYESEFYKN

-240 FLSPGGIFSPNIKLS
+240 FLSPGGIFSPNIKLT
-255 KDDTLKLIELEKIV
+255 KDDTLKLMELEKIV
-269 YKILTNAIQKGDV
+269 HKILTNAIQKGDV

-335 FLNLQRIFNLKLV
+335 FLGLQRIFNVKLV

-380 FKETPKMEE
+380 FKETPKIEE

-397 NQQFNYIYSSV
+397 SQQFNYIYSSV
-408 KNMTIKIERKRT
+408 KNMTIKIERKRA

>member
-11 IKSKKISRKLKIFKR
+11 IKSKNNNRKLKIFKR
-26 SNKKNKNIDAKTQIS
+26 ISKKNKNIDSKAKIS
-41 NLDVIQDD
+41 NLDVIQD
-49 QSLKDNLKNEEN
+49 QILKDNLKNEEN
-61 LSKKGINKYN
+61 LLKKSIYKDN
-71 SNSDK
+71 SNSD
-76 NKEESNIESGSLKS
+76 NIKEESNIKSDSLKS
-90 NLIQAKNLI
+90 NLIQAKNL
-99 NNSNG
+99 NNNYNG
-104 FLADDINNNLDD
+104 FLAGDINNNLDD
-116 ENSFSEEEDELE
+116 ENSVNEREDELE
-128 DKDTEKIEK
+128 DKDKEKIEK

-171 NSLCSFSYNDNNE
+171 NSLCSFPYNE

-240 FLSPGGIFSPNIKLS
+240 FLSPGGIFSPNIKLT

-269 YKILTNAIQKGDV
+269 HKILTNAIQKGDV

-335 FLNLQRIFNLKLV
+335 FLGLQRIFNVKLV

-380 FKETPKMEE
+380 FKETPKIEE

-397 NQQFNYIYSSV
+397 SQQFNYIYSSV
-408 KNMTIKIERKRT
+408 KNMTIKIERKRA